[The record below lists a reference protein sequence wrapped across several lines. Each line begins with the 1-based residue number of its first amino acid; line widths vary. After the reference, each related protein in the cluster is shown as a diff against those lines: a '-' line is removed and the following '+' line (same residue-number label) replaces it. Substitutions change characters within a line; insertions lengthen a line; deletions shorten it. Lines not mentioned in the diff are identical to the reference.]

1 MPAMDR
7 VAQAQEILAGLGGDD
22 NIVSLEPCITRL
34 RLELRDTTRI
44 DERRLRAA
52 GALGVLKVGNAV
64 QVVVGPLADNIEQ
77 EMRRLMR

>member
-1 MPAMDR
+1 MDP
-7 VAQAQEILAGLGGDD
+7 VTQAREILAGLGGED

-34 RLELRDTTRI
+34 RCELRDAARV

-52 GALGVLKVGNAV
+52 GAYGVLKVGTVV
-64 QVVVGPLADNIEQ
+64 QVVMGPLADNIEQ